1 MTNKMYADVWDLE
14 VFFPGG
20 SSSPEF
26 TKHLEET
33 GTKIEEFTKT
43 VKEYAPSDGIT
54 DRKTVRHLIDMFEG
68 TVQKIRQAGAFVSC
82 LQAQNMHDKD
92 ADALRGKV
100 TELSAS
106 FQNGLTIFDG
116 KLSQYENEQ
125 WRLLLEDEKLHELSF
140 VLTERR
146 TNAVQRLSEKEEM
159 LINKLSVDGYHG
171 WGQMYDTV
179 VGSIQIPFEE
189 NGHVS
194 YLSVGQ
200 AANKFSHPNREVRQ
214 KVFVEWEKAWN
225 EKGALLSKTLNHLAG
240 FRLNT
245 YEMRNWD
252 NVLKEPLEYNRM
264 DEKTLTAMWR
274 VISNNKKPLVEF
286 LNRKA
291 KLLGLEKLSWFD
303 VDAPI
308 GKTETKMTYQEG
320 AEFILD
326 HFAKFGEEMTS
337 FAKTAFENNWIEA
350 EDRQGKRPGGFHTY
364 FPESAQS
371 RIFMTYSGTP
381 SNVSTLAHELGHGF
395 HTYAMKD
402 MHTLNRNYA
411 MNVAETAST
420 LAEMIV
426 SDAAVKNASSEEEK
440 LVLLEDKIQRSVA
453 LLMNI
458 HARFIFE
465 TSFYEERRKGLVSK
479 ERLNELMVAAQKEA
493 FGDALEEYHPS
504 FWGSKLHFYITGVP
518 FYNFPYTFGY
528 LFSLGIYAKAIQEGK
543 GYEDKYIALL
553 KDTASMTVE
562 ELAKKH
568 LDVDLTDDAFWESAI
583 KVCIEDIEEFLA
595 LTK

>member
-1 MTNKMYADVWDLE
+1 MTNKTFSDVWDLD

-20 SSSPEF
+20 SSSQAF
-26 TKHLEET
+26 VQHLDET
-33 GTKIEEFTKT
+33 GSNIEEFARAVGKY
-43 VKEYAPSDGIT
+43 VPMDGAAE
-54 DRKTVRHLIDMFEG
+54 RETVRHIIFLFEG
-68 TVQKIRQAGAFVSC
+68 TVKKIRQAGAFVSC
-82 LQAQNMHDKD
+82 LQAQNMNDKE

-100 TELSAS
+100 TELSAK
-106 FQNGLTIFDG
+106 FQNVLTIFDG
-116 KLSQYENEQ
+116 KLSQYEEKQ
-125 WRLLLEDEKLHELSF
+125 WAILLKDEELKELSF

-146 TNAVQRLSEKEEM
+146 TNARQKLSEKEEM
-159 LINKLSVDGYHG
+159 LINKLSIDGYHG

-189 NGHVS
+189 NGEVTF
-194 YLSVGQ
+194 LSVGQ
-200 AANKFSHPNREVRQ
+200 AANKFSNPDRKVRK
-214 KVFVEWEKAWN
+214 KVFAEWEKTWD
-225 EKGALLSKTLNHLAG
+225 EKGAVLAKTLNHLAG

-264 DEKTLTAMWR
+264 EEKTLEAMWR
-274 VISNNKKPLVEF
+274 VISNNKKPFVEF

-291 KLLGLEKLSWFD
+291 QMLGIDKLTWYD

-308 GKTETKMTYQEG
+308 GKTESKMSYQEG
-320 AEFILD
+320 AEFILN
-326 HFAKFGEEMTS
+326 HFEKFGEEMTG
-337 FAKTAFENNWIEA
+337 FAKKAFENAWIEA
-350 EDRQGKRPGGFHTY
+350 EDRHGKRPGGFHTY
-364 FPESAQS
+364 FPESGQS

-395 HTYAMKD
+395 HTYAMRD

-426 SDAAVKNASSEEEK
+426 ADAAVKNAKTKEEK
-440 LVLLEDKIQRSVA
+440 ISLLEDKIQRSVA

-458 HARFIFE
+458 HARFLFE
-465 TSFYEERRKGLVSK
+465 TRFYEERRKGLVSK
-479 ERLNELMVAAQKEA
+479 ERLNELMTDAQKEA
-493 FGDALEEYHPS
+493 FGDALAEYHPS

-543 GYEDKYIALL
+543 GYERKYIALL
-553 KDTASMTVE
+553 KDTASMSVE

-568 LDVDLTDDAFWESAI
+568 LNVDLTDDAFWESAI
-583 KVCIEDIEEFLA
+583 KVCIEDVEEFME
-595 LTK
+595 LTR

>member
-14 VFFPGG
+14 GFFPGG

-33 GTKIEEFTKT
+33 GVKIEEFTKT

-54 DRKTVRHLIDMFEG
+54 DRKTVRNLIDMFEG

-116 KLSQYENEQ
+116 KLSQYENDQ
-125 WRLLLEDEKLHELSF
+125 WKLLLEDEKLHELSF

-179 VGSIQIPFEE
+179 VGSMQIPFEE

-214 KVFVEWEKAWN
+214 KVFAEWEKAWN

-479 ERLNELMVAAQKEA
+479 ERLNELMVTAQKEA

-543 GYEDKYIALL
+543 GYEEKYIALL

-583 KVCIEDIEEFLA
+583 KVCIEDVEEFLA

>member
-1 MTNKMYADVWDLE
+1 MTNKMYADVWDLD

-33 GTKIEEFTKT
+33 GTKIEEFTNT
-43 VKEYAPSDGIT
+43 VKEYAPADGIS

-82 LQAQNMHDKD
+82 LQAQNMDDKE

-100 TELSAS
+100 TELSAG

-116 KLSQYENEQ
+116 KLSQYENDQ
-125 WRLLLEDEKLHELSF
+125 WKLLLEDEKLHELSF

-171 WGQMYDTV
+171 WGQMYDTI
-179 VGSIQIPFEE
+179 VGSMQIPFEE

-291 KLLGLEKLSWFD
+291 KLLGVDKLSWFD

-350 EDRQGKRPGGFHTY
+350 EDRHGKRPGGFHTY

-426 SDAAVKNASSEEEK
+426 ADAAVKNASSEEEK

-479 ERLNELMVAAQKEA
+479 ERLNELMVAAQQEA
-493 FGDALEEYHPS
+493 FGDALAEYHPS

-528 LFSLGIYAKAIQEGK
+528 LFSLGIYAKAIQEGQ
-543 GYEDKYIALL
+543 GYEDKYISLL
-553 KDTASMTVE
+553 KDTASMSVE

-583 KVCIEDIEEFLA
+583 KVCIDDVEEFLA

>member
-54 DRKTVRHLIDMFEG
+54 DRKTVRHLIDMFEV

>member
-1 MTNKMYADVWDLE
+1 MTNKTFSDVWDLD

-20 SSSPEF
+20 SSSQTF
-26 TKHLEET
+26 VQHLDET
-33 GTKIEEFTKT
+33 GSNIEEFARAVGKY
-43 VKEYAPSDGIT
+43 VPMDGAAE
-54 DRKTVRHLIDMFEG
+54 RETVRHIIFLFEG
-68 TVQKIRQAGAFVSC
+68 TVKKIRQAGAFVSC
-82 LQAQNMHDKD
+82 LQAQNMNDKE

-100 TELSAS
+100 TELSAK
-106 FQNGLTIFDG
+106 FQNVLTIFDG
-116 KLSQYENEQ
+116 KLSQYEEKQ
-125 WRLLLEDEKLHELSF
+125 WAILLKDEELKELSF

-146 TNAVQRLSEKEEM
+146 TNARQKLSEKEEM
-159 LINKLSVDGYHG
+159 LINKLSIDGYHG

-189 NGHVS
+189 NGEVTF
-194 YLSVGQ
+194 LSVGQ
-200 AANKFSHPNREVRQ
+200 AANKFSNPDRKVRK
-214 KVFVEWEKAWN
+214 KVFAEWEKAWD
-225 EKGALLSKTLNHLAG
+225 EKGAVLAKTLNHLAG

-264 DEKTLTAMWR
+264 EEKTLEAMWR
-274 VISNNKKPLVEF
+274 VISNNKKPFVEF

-291 KLLGLEKLSWFD
+291 QMLGIDKLTWYD

-308 GKTETKMTYQEG
+308 GKTESKMSYQEG
-320 AEFILD
+320 AEFILN
-326 HFAKFGEEMTS
+326 HFEKFGEEMTG
-337 FAKTAFENNWIEA
+337 FAKKAFENAWIEA
-350 EDRQGKRPGGFHTY
+350 EDRHGKRPGGFHTY
-364 FPESAQS
+364 FPESGQS

-395 HTYAMKD
+395 HTYAMRD

-426 SDAAVKNASSEEEK
+426 ADAAVKNAKTKEEK
-440 LVLLEDKIQRSVA
+440 ISLLEDKIQRSVA

-458 HARFIFE
+458 HARFLFE
-465 TSFYEERRKGLVSK
+465 TRFYEERRKGLVSK
-479 ERLNELMVAAQKEA
+479 ERLNELMTDAQKEA
-493 FGDALEEYHPS
+493 FGDALAEYHPS

-543 GYEDKYIALL
+543 GYERKYIALL
-553 KDTASMTVE
+553 KDTASMSVE

-568 LDVDLTDDAFWESAI
+568 LNVDLTDDAFWESAI
-583 KVCIEDIEEFLA
+583 KVCIEDVEEFME
-595 LTK
+595 LTR

>member
-1 MTNKMYADVWDLE
+1 MYADVWDLE
-14 VFFPGG
+14 VFFAGG

-33 GTKIEEFTKT
+33 GVKIEEFTKT

-54 DRKTVRHLIDMFEG
+54 DRKTVRNLIDMFEG

-116 KLSQYENEQ
+116 KLSQYENDQ
-125 WRLLLEDEKLHELSF
+125 WKLLLEDEKLHELSF

-179 VGSIQIPFEE
+179 VGSMQIPFEE

-214 KVFVEWEKAWN
+214 KVFAEWEKAWN

-479 ERLNELMVAAQKEA
+479 ERLNELMVTAQKEA

-543 GYEDKYIALL
+543 GYEEKYIALL

-583 KVCIEDIEEFLA
+583 KVCIEDVEEFLA

>member
-179 VGSIQIPFEE
+179 VGSMQIPFEE

-493 FGDALEEYHPS
+493 FGDALEEYHPF

>member
-1 MTNKMYADVWDLE
+1 MTNKTFSDVWDLD

-20 SSSPEF
+20 SSSQAF
-26 TKHLEET
+26 VQHLYET
-33 GTKIEEFTKT
+33 GSNIEEFARAVGKY
-43 VKEYAPSDGIT
+43 VPMDGAAE
-54 DRKTVRHLIDMFEG
+54 RETVRHIIFLFEG
-68 TVQKIRQAGAFVSC
+68 TVKKIRQAGAFVSC
-82 LQAQNMHDKD
+82 LQAQNMNDKE

-100 TELSAS
+100 TELSAK
-106 FQNGLTIFDG
+106 FQNVLTIFDG
-116 KLSQYENEQ
+116 KLSQYEEKQ
-125 WRLLLEDEKLHELSF
+125 WAILLKDEELKELSF

-146 TNAVQRLSEKEEM
+146 TNARQKLSEKEEM
-159 LINKLSVDGYHG
+159 LINKLSIDGYHG

-189 NGHVS
+189 NGEVTF
-194 YLSVGQ
+194 LSVGQ
-200 AANKFSHPNREVRQ
+200 AANKFSNPDRKVRK
-214 KVFVEWEKAWN
+214 KVFAEWEKAWD
-225 EKGALLSKTLNHLAG
+225 EKGAVLAKTLNHLAG

-264 DEKTLTAMWR
+264 EEKTLEAMWR
-274 VISNNKKPLVEF
+274 VISNNKKPFVEF

-291 KLLGLEKLSWFD
+291 QMLGIDKLTWYD

-308 GKTETKMTYQEG
+308 GKTESKMRYQEG
-320 AEFILD
+320 AEFILN
-326 HFAKFGEEMTS
+326 HFEKFGEEMTG
-337 FAKTAFENNWIEA
+337 FAKKAFENAWIEA
-350 EDRQGKRPGGFHTY
+350 EDRHGKRPGGFHTY
-364 FPESAQS
+364 FPESGQS

-395 HTYAMKD
+395 HTYAMRD

-426 SDAAVKNASSEEEK
+426 ADAAVKNAKTKEEK
-440 LVLLEDKIQRSVA
+440 ISLLEDKIQRSVA

-458 HARFIFE
+458 HARFLFE
-465 TSFYEERRKGLVSK
+465 TRFYEERRKGLVSK
-479 ERLNELMVAAQKEA
+479 ERLNELMTDAQKEA
-493 FGDALEEYHPS
+493 FGDALAEYHPS

-543 GYEDKYIALL
+543 GYERKYIALL
-553 KDTASMTVE
+553 KDTASMSVE

-568 LDVDLTDDAFWESAI
+568 LNVDLTDDAFWESAI
-583 KVCIEDIEEFLA
+583 KVCIEDVEEFME
-595 LTK
+595 LTR

>member
-1 MTNKMYADVWDLE
+1 LTNKTFSDVWDLD

-20 SSSPEF
+20 SSSQAF
-26 TKHLEET
+26 VQHLDET
-33 GTKIEEFTKT
+33 GSNIEEFARAVGKY
-43 VKEYAPSDGIT
+43 VPMDGAAE
-54 DRKTVRHLIDMFEG
+54 RETVRHIIFLFEG
-68 TVQKIRQAGAFVSC
+68 TVKKIRQAGAFVSC
-82 LQAQNMHDKD
+82 LQAQNMNDKE

-100 TELSAS
+100 TELSAK
-106 FQNGLTIFDG
+106 FQNVLTIFDG
-116 KLSQYENEQ
+116 KLSQYEEKQ
-125 WRLLLEDEKLHELSF
+125 WAILLKDEELKELSF

-146 TNAVQRLSEKEEM
+146 TNARQKLSEKEEM
-159 LINKLSVDGYHG
+159 LINKLSIDGYHG

-189 NGHVS
+189 NGEVTF
-194 YLSVGQ
+194 LSVGQ
-200 AANKFSHPNREVRQ
+200 AANKFSNPDRKVRK
-214 KVFVEWEKAWN
+214 KVFAEWEKAWD
-225 EKGALLSKTLNHLAG
+225 EKGAVLAKTLNHLAG

-264 DEKTLTAMWR
+264 EEKTLEAMWR
-274 VISNNKKPLVEF
+274 VISNNKKPFVEF

-291 KLLGLEKLSWFD
+291 QMLGIDKLTWYD

-308 GKTETKMTYQEG
+308 GKTESKMSYQEG
-320 AEFILD
+320 AEFILN
-326 HFAKFGEEMTS
+326 HFEKFGEEMTG
-337 FAKTAFENNWIEA
+337 FAKKAFENAWIEA
-350 EDRQGKRPGGFHTY
+350 EDRHGKRPGGFHTY
-364 FPESAQS
+364 FPESGQS

-395 HTYAMKD
+395 HTYAMRD

-426 SDAAVKNASSEEEK
+426 ADAAVKNAKTKEEK
-440 LVLLEDKIQRSVA
+440 ISLLEDKIQRSVA

-458 HARFIFE
+458 HARFLFE
-465 TSFYEERRKGLVSK
+465 TRFYEERRKGLVSK
-479 ERLNELMVAAQKEA
+479 ERLNELMTDAQKEA
-493 FGDALEEYHPS
+493 FGDALAEYHPS

-543 GYEDKYIALL
+543 GYERKYIALL
-553 KDTASMTVE
+553 KDTASMSVE

-568 LDVDLTDDAFWESAI
+568 LNVDLTDDAFWESAI
-583 KVCIEDIEEFLA
+583 KVCIEDVEEFME
-595 LTK
+595 LTR

>member
-54 DRKTVRHLIDMFEG
+54 DRKTVRNLIDMFEG

-116 KLSQYENEQ
+116 KLSQYENDQ
-125 WRLLLEDEKLHELSF
+125 WKLLLEDEKLHELSF

-179 VGSIQIPFEE
+179 VGSMQIPFEE

-200 AANKFSHPNREVRQ
+200 AANKFSHPNREVRK

-479 ERLNELMVAAQKEA
+479 ERLNELMVTAQKEA
-493 FGDALEEYHPS
+493 FRDALEEYHPS

-562 ELAKKH
+562 ELSKKH

-583 KVCIEDIEEFLA
+583 KVCIEDVEEFLA

>member
-33 GTKIEEFTKT
+33 GVKIEEFTKT

-54 DRKTVRHLIDMFEG
+54 DRKTVRNLIDMFEG

-116 KLSQYENEQ
+116 KLSQYENDQ
-125 WRLLLEDEKLHELSF
+125 WKLLLEDEKLHELSF

-179 VGSIQIPFEE
+179 VGSMQIPFEE

-214 KVFVEWEKAWN
+214 KVFAEWEKAWN

-264 DEKTLTAMWR
+264 DEKTLAAMWR

-479 ERLNELMVAAQKEA
+479 ERLNELMVTAQKEA

-543 GYEDKYIALL
+543 GYEEKYIALL

-583 KVCIEDIEEFLA
+583 KVCIEDVEEFLA

>member
-54 DRKTVRHLIDMFEG
+54 DRKTVRNLIDMFEG

-92 ADALRGKV
+92 ADSLRGKV

-116 KLSQYENEQ
+116 KLSQYENDQ
-125 WRLLLEDEKLHELSF
+125 WKLLLEDEKLHELSF

-179 VGSIQIPFEE
+179 VGSMQIPFEE

-200 AANKFSHPNREVRQ
+200 AANKFSHPNREVRK

-479 ERLNELMVAAQKEA
+479 ERLNELMVTAQKEA

-583 KVCIEDIEEFLA
+583 KVCIEDVEEFLA

>member
-179 VGSIQIPFEE
+179 VGSMQIPFEE

-291 KLLGLEKLSWFD
+291 KLLGIEKLSWFD

-426 SDAAVKNASSEEEK
+426 SDAAVKNASSEEK

>member
-33 GTKIEEFTKT
+33 GVKIEEFTKT

-54 DRKTVRHLIDMFEG
+54 DRKTVRNLIDMFEG

-116 KLSQYENEQ
+116 KLSQYENDQ
-125 WRLLLEDEKLHELSF
+125 WKLLLEDEKLHELSF

-179 VGSIQIPFEE
+179 VGSMQIPFEE

-214 KVFVEWEKAWN
+214 KVFAEWEKAWN

-274 VISNNKKPLVEF
+274 VISNNKKLLVEF

-479 ERLNELMVAAQKEA
+479 ERLNELMVTAQKEA

-543 GYEDKYIALL
+543 GYEEKYIALL

-583 KVCIEDIEEFLA
+583 KVCIEDVEEFLA

>member
-54 DRKTVRHLIDMFEG
+54 DRKTVRNLINMFEG

-116 KLSQYENEQ
+116 KLSQYENDQ
-125 WRLLLEDEKLHELSF
+125 WKLLLEDEKLHELSF

-179 VGSIQIPFEE
+179 VGSMQIPFEE

-200 AANKFSHPNREVRQ
+200 AANKFSHPNREVRK

-337 FAKTAFENNWIEA
+337 FAKKAFENNWIEA

-479 ERLNELMVAAQKEA
+479 ERLNELMVTAQKEA

-583 KVCIEDIEEFLA
+583 KVCIEDVEEFLA

>member
-54 DRKTVRHLIDMFEG
+54 DRKTVRNLIDMFEG

-92 ADALRGKV
+92 ADSLRGKV

-116 KLSQYENEQ
+116 KLSHYENDQ
-125 WRLLLEDEKLHELSF
+125 WKLLLEDEKLHELSF

-179 VGSIQIPFEE
+179 VGSMQIPFEE

-200 AANKFSHPNREVRQ
+200 AANKFSHPNREVRK

-583 KVCIEDIEEFLA
+583 KVCIEDVEEFLA

>member
-1 MTNKMYADVWDLE
+1 MTIKPFSDVWDLE

-20 SSSPEF
+20 SSSPAF
-26 TKHLEET
+26 AHHLDET
-33 GTKIEEFTKT
+33 EGNIEEFAKA
-43 VKEYAPSDGIT
+43 VGKYIPAEGIT
-54 DRKTVRHLIDMFEG
+54 ERKTVRHIIFLFEG
-68 TVQKIRQAGAFVSC
+68 TVKKIRQAGAFVSC
-82 LQAQNMHDKD
+82 LQAQNLHDKE

-100 TELSAS
+100 TELSAR
-106 FQNGLTIFDG
+106 FQNVLTIFDG
-116 KLSQYENEQ
+116 KLSQYEEKH
-125 WRLLLEDEKLHELSF
+125 WECLLEDEELHELSF

-146 TNAVQRLSEKEEM
+146 NNARQKLSEKEEM

-171 WGQMYDTV
+171 WGQMYDTI
-179 VGSIQIPFEE
+179 VGGMQIPFEE
-189 NGHVS
+189 NGEVKF
-194 YLSVGQ
+194 LSVGQ
-200 AANKFSHPNREVRQ
+200 AANKFSNPDRKVRK
-214 KVFVEWEKAWN
+214 KVFVEWEKAWD
-225 EKGALLSKTLNHLAG
+225 EKGAVLAKTLNHLAG

-245 YEMRNWD
+245 YEMRNWH

-264 DEKTLTAMWR
+264 EEKTLEAMWR
-274 VISNNKKPLVEF
+274 VISNNKKPFVEF

-291 KLLGLEKLSWFD
+291 QLLGVEKLTWYD

-308 GKTETKMTYQEG
+308 GKTESKLSYQEG
-320 AEFILD
+320 AEFIL
-326 HFAKFGEEMTS
+326 HHFENFGNEMTAFAK
-337 FAKTAFENNWIEA
+337 KAFENDWIEA

-364 FPESAQS
+364 FPESGQS

-395 HTYAMKD
+395 HTYAMRD

-426 SDAAVKNASSEEEK
+426 ADAAVKNAKSEEEK
-440 LVLLEDKIQRSVA
+440 IILLEDKIQRSVA

-465 TSFYEERRKGLVSK
+465 TRFYEERRKGLVSK
-479 ERLNELMVAAQKEA
+479 ERLNELMTEAQKEA
-493 FGDALEEYHPS
+493 FGDALAEYHPS

-528 LFSLGIYAKAIQEGK
+528 LFSLGIYAKAVQEGK
-543 GYEDKYIALL
+543 GYETKYISLL
-553 KDTASMTVE
+553 KDTASMSVE

-568 LDVDLTDDAFWESAI
+568 LNVDLTDDAFWESAI
-583 KVCIEDIEEFLA
+583 KVCIDDVEEFLE

>member
-1 MTNKMYADVWDLE
+1 LTNKMYADVWDLE

>member
-337 FAKTAFENNWIEA
+337 FAKTAFENKWIEA

-426 SDAAVKNASSEEEK
+426 SDAAVKYASSEEEK

-595 LTK
+595 LIK

>member
-68 TVQKIRQAGAFVSC
+68 TVQKNRQAGAFVSC

>member
-1 MTNKMYADVWDLE
+1 MTNKMYADVWDLD

-33 GTKIEEFTKT
+33 GTKIEEFTNT
-43 VKEYAPSDGIT
+43 VKEYAPADGIS

-82 LQAQNMHDKD
+82 LQAQNMDDKE

-100 TELSAS
+100 TELSAG
-106 FQNGLTIFDG
+106 FQNGLTILDG
-116 KLSQYENEQ
+116 KLSQYENDQ
-125 WRLLLEDEKLHELSF
+125 WKLLLEDEKLHELSF

-171 WGQMYDTV
+171 WGQMYDTI
-179 VGSIQIPFEE
+179 VGSMQIPFEE

-214 KVFVEWEKAWN
+214 KVFAEWEKAWN

-291 KLLGLEKLSWFD
+291 KLLGVDKLSWFD

-350 EDRQGKRPGGFHTY
+350 EDRHGKRPGGFHTY

-426 SDAAVKNASSEEEK
+426 ADAAVKNASSEEEK

-479 ERLNELMVAAQKEA
+479 ERLNELMVAAQQEA
-493 FGDALEEYHPS
+493 FGDALAEYHPS

-528 LFSLGIYAKAIQEGK
+528 LFSLGIYAKAIQEGQ
-543 GYEDKYIALL
+543 GYEDKYISLL
-553 KDTASMTVE
+553 KDTASMSVE

-583 KVCIEDIEEFLA
+583 KVCIDDVEEFLA

>member
-1 MTNKMYADVWDLE
+1 MTNKTFSDVWDLD

-20 SSSPEF
+20 SSSQAF
-26 TKHLEET
+26 VQHLDET
-33 GTKIEEFTKT
+33 GSNIEEFARAVGKY
-43 VKEYAPSDGIT
+43 VPMDGAAE
-54 DRKTVRHLIDMFEG
+54 RETVRHIIFLFEG
-68 TVQKIRQAGAFVSC
+68 TVKKIRQAGAFVSC
-82 LQAQNMHDKD
+82 LQAQNMNDKE

-100 TELSAS
+100 TELSAK
-106 FQNGLTIFDG
+106 FQNVLTIFDG
-116 KLSQYENEQ
+116 KLSQYEEKQ
-125 WRLLLEDEKLHELSF
+125 WAILLKDEELKELSF

-146 TNAVQRLSEKEEM
+146 TNARQKLSEKEEM
-159 LINKLSVDGYHG
+159 LINKLSIDGYHG

-189 NGHVS
+189 NGEVTF
-194 YLSVGQ
+194 LSVGQ
-200 AANKFSHPNREVRQ
+200 AANKFSNPDRKVRK
-214 KVFVEWEKAWN
+214 KVFAEWEKAWD
-225 EKGALLSKTLNHLAG
+225 EKGAVLAKTLNHLAG

-264 DEKTLTAMWR
+264 EEKTLEAMWR
-274 VISNNKKPLVEF
+274 VISNNKKPFVEF

-291 KLLGLEKLSWFD
+291 QMLGIDKLTWYD

-308 GKTETKMTYQEG
+308 GKTESKMSYQEG
-320 AEFILD
+320 AEFILN
-326 HFAKFGEEMTS
+326 HFEKFGEEMTG
-337 FAKTAFENNWIEA
+337 FAKKAFENAWIEA
-350 EDRQGKRPGGFHTY
+350 EDRHGKRPGGFHTY
-364 FPESAQS
+364 FPESGQS

-395 HTYAMKD
+395 HTYAMRD

-426 SDAAVKNASSEEEK
+426 ADAAVKNAKTKEEK
-440 LVLLEDKIQRSVA
+440 ISLLEDKIQRSVA

-458 HARFIFE
+458 HARFLFE
-465 TSFYEERRKGLVSK
+465 TRFYEERRKGLVSK
-479 ERLNELMVAAQKEA
+479 ERLNELMTDAQKEA
-493 FGDALEEYHPS
+493 FGDALAEYHPS

-543 GYEDKYIALL
+543 GYERKYIALL
-553 KDTASMTVE
+553 KDTASMSVE

-568 LDVDLTDDAFWESAI
+568 LNVDLTDDAFWESAI
-583 KVCIEDIEEFLA
+583 KVCIEDVEEFME
-595 LTK
+595 LTR

>member
-179 VGSIQIPFEE
+179 VGSMQIPFEE

>member
-14 VFFPGG
+14 VFFAGG

-33 GTKIEEFTKT
+33 GVKIEEFTKT

-54 DRKTVRHLIDMFEG
+54 DRKTVRNLIDMFEG

-116 KLSQYENEQ
+116 KLSQYENDQ
-125 WRLLLEDEKLHELSF
+125 WKLLLEDEKLHELSF

-179 VGSIQIPFEE
+179 VGSMQIPFEE

-214 KVFVEWEKAWN
+214 KVFAEWEKAWN

-479 ERLNELMVAAQKEA
+479 ERLNELMVTAQKEA

-543 GYEDKYIALL
+543 GYEEKYIALL

-583 KVCIEDIEEFLA
+583 KVCIEDVEEFLA

>member
-54 DRKTVRHLIDMFEG
+54 DRKTVRNLIDMFEG

-116 KLSQYENEQ
+116 KLSQYENDQ
-125 WRLLLEDEKLHELSF
+125 WKLLLEDEKLHELSF

-179 VGSIQIPFEE
+179 VGSMQIPFEE

-200 AANKFSHPNREVRQ
+200 AANKFSHPNREVRK

-479 ERLNELMVAAQKEA
+479 ERLNELMVTAQKEA

-583 KVCIEDIEEFLA
+583 KVCIEDVEEFLA

>member
-291 KLLGLEKLSWFD
+291 KLLGLEKLSWYD

>member
-33 GTKIEEFTKT
+33 GVKIEEFTKT

-54 DRKTVRHLIDMFEG
+54 DRKTVRNLIDMFEG

-116 KLSQYENEQ
+116 KLSQYENDQ
-125 WRLLLEDEKLHELSF
+125 WKLLLEDEKLHELSF

-159 LINKLSVDGYHG
+159 LINKLSIDGYHG

-179 VGSIQIPFEE
+179 VGSMQIPFEE

-214 KVFVEWEKAWN
+214 KVFAEWEKAWN

-479 ERLNELMVAAQKEA
+479 ERLNELMVTAQKEA

-543 GYEDKYIALL
+543 GYEEKYIALL

-568 LDVDLTDDAFWESAI
+568 LDVDLTHDAFWESAI
-583 KVCIEDIEEFLA
+583 KVCIEDVEEFLA

>member
-33 GTKIEEFTKT
+33 GVKIEEFTKT

-54 DRKTVRHLIDMFEG
+54 DRKTVRNLIDMFEG

-116 KLSQYENEQ
+116 KLSQYENDQ
-125 WRLLLEDEKLHELSF
+125 WKLLLEDEKLHELSF

-179 VGSIQIPFEE
+179 VGSMQIPFEE

-214 KVFVEWEKAWN
+214 KVFAEWEKAWN

-291 KLLGLEKLSWFD
+291 KLLGLKKLSWFD

-479 ERLNELMVAAQKEA
+479 ERLNELMVTAQKEA

-543 GYEDKYIALL
+543 GYEEKYIALL

-583 KVCIEDIEEFLA
+583 KVCIEDVEEFLA